1 MNNEDIINLINLAA
15 QAALKSYSPY
25 SSFRVGAA
33 LLSKDGKIFTG
44 TNVENRSFGATIC
57 AERTAIV
64 KAVSEG
70 VRDYSALAVIGLDSF
85 EILSPCGICRQIISE
100 FGSDITVIMA
110 NKNREYQISSVDK
123 LYPYDSLR
131 DLNSNKEKR

>member
-1 MNNEDIINLINLAA
+1 M

-70 VRDYSALAVIGLDSF
+70 VRDYSALAVIGLDSS

-131 DLNSNKEKR
+131 DLNSNKEKL

>member
-1 MNNEDIINLINLAA
+1 MNIDDVVMLVEVAA
-15 QAALKSYSPY
+15 QAGLNSYSPY

-44 TNVENRSFGATIC
+44 TNVENRSYGATIC

-70 VRDYSALAVIGLDSF
+70 VKDYSALAVIGLDSA
-85 EILSPCGICRQIISE
+85 EILPPCGICRQFISE
-100 FGSDITVIMA
+100 FGSGITVIMA
-110 NKNREYQISSVDK
+110 NKNMEYKIAPIDE
-123 LYPYDSLR
+123 LYPFDSLR
-131 DLNSNKEKR
+131 DLNSNKEKL